1 MGKYCKHC
9 GAELVPN
16 ARFCTTCGKSIAQE
30 PEQKLEQK
38 QERNVVPGKEL
49 MASRRSIPMAIILS
63 LVTCGFYVFYW
74 QIKLTDDLNT
84 LLDKHNATSGL
95 MAVIYTIITC
105 GIYFLY
111 WVYKI
116 GTNVDA
122 LKGRS
127 GDTGILYLVI
137 SLLGLGLIPMALAQD
152 AINDK
157 LDGVY

>member
-1 MGKYCKHC
+1 
-9 GAELVPN
+9 
-16 ARFCTTCGKSIAQE
+16 
-30 PEQKLEQK
+30 
-38 QERNVVPGKEL
+38 
-49 MASRRSIPMAIILS
+49 
-63 LVTCGFYVFYW
+63 
-74 QIKLTDDLNT
+74 
-84 LLDKHNATSGL
+84 

-122 LKGRS
+122 LKGKS